1 MGLDFGFMMEYLPWY
16 VDAARLTV
24 KIAFWGILIALATAI
39 WQSL

>member
-16 VDAARLTV
+16 VDVARLTV
-24 KIAFWGILIALATAI
+24 KIAFWGILIALAAAI